1 MSPAPQLSRSTRE
14 SAELR
19 TGQIGARR
27 VFPSH
32 MNWTLVSGSL
42 LFLSGYLPLGLD
54 CQGNV

>member
-19 TGQIGARR
+19 MGQIGARR

-32 MNWTLVSGSL
+32 MNWTLVPGSL
-42 LFLSGYLPLGLD
+42 FFLSGYLPFELD